1 MSSTFTR
8 KLSAAA
14 ASGVVVLSLAA
25 CGGTD
30 PAPTT
35 EPTTS
40 TAPADESPTAS
51 GSPAASGSPEP
62 GPSSESTSP
71 GGETRPSSSAAPAGD
86 YSTETRMSA
95 GFPDPAAPAL
105 EGEKLTLD
113 TVRVGEHASYDRI
126 VFAHAGGQ
134 PGWRAEYTDDP
145 TMPGSGQDVT
155 IDGDAVLVVYL
166 TGLRPGMGGE
176 DEGHTVLDTDWPG
189 QDTVIEQTITT
200 GVYEG
205 AASYFI
211 GLDEERPFAIE
222 MYDDGRLVID
232 FQK

>member
-1 MSSTFTR
+1 MSSTISR

-25 CGGTD
+25 CGGGAEPDPTTD
-30 PAPTT
+30 PA
-35 EPTTS
+35 TS
-40 TAPADESPTAS
+40 TAPVDESPT
-51 GSPAASGSPEP
+51 
-62 GPSSESTSP
+62 SSESADPSP
-71 GGETRPSSSAAPAGD
+71 EAGSESAGPDEEANSSQTAEEPVGE
-86 YSTETRMSA
+86 YSTAARMSD
-95 GFPDPAAPAL
+95 GFPDPVAPAP
-105 EGEKLTLD
+105 EDANLTLD
-113 TVRVGEHASYDRI
+113 DVRIGEHANYDRL
-126 VFAHAGGQ
+126 VFAHTGGQ
-134 PGWRAEYTDDP
+134 PGWRAEYTDNP
-145 TMPGSGQDVT
+145 TQPGSGQDVT
-155 IDGDAVLVVYL
+155 IDGDAVLVVYM

-176 DEGHTVLDTDWPG
+176 AEGHTVLNTDWPG

-222 MYDDGRLVID
+222 QYDDGRLVID